1 MELSLPGEPEI
12 SADAFWRPMSHL
24 MRNNSGSAELD
35 PGWRKVARPYFAN
48 LGRAQA
54 SARFKRNLKSRNSF
68 YEADCGFSSSG

>member
-1 MELSLPGEPEI
+1 
-12 SADAFWRPMSHL
+12 

-35 PGWRKVARPYFAN
+35 PGWRKVASPYFAN
-48 LGRAQA
+48 LGLAQA